1 MVNRSLILFASSAL
15 QVQPPQ
21 ILLVGNIVNG
31 PSAADTNKLAP
42 GLDLGGD
49 PALHVFPQAALR
61 YFFRETINKELSCPW
76 VV

>member
-1 MVNRSLILFASSAL
+1 
-15 QVQPPQ
+15 VQPPQ

-49 PALHVFPQAALR
+49 PALYIFPQAALGDR
-61 YFFRETINKELSCPW
+61 TSYSGWSREATGCSEVK
-76 VV
+76 